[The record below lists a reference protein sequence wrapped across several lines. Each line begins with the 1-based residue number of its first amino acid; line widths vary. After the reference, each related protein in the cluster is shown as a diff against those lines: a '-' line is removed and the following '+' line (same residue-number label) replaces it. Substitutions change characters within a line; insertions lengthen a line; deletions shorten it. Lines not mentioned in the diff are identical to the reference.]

1 MQIKTMMRYYHTLIG
16 IAKIKSVII
25 PNAGED
31 VENLALSHIAGGIQS
46 GTATAEN
53 FWIVS

>member
-16 IAKIKSVII
+16 IAKIKTVII

-31 VENLALSHIAGGIQS
+31 VENLALSHIAGGI
-46 GTATAEN
+46 
-53 FWIVS
+53 